1 MSKYDELEK
10 WQKVQYRMQEEGI
23 EYCFR
28 HYSSFEEIED
38 SYFHMERTLM
48 LQHMK
53 NLEDHVNDM
62 IDELETQISEE
73 DEYQ

>member
-1 MSKYDELEK
+1 MDKHEELDNWK
-10 WQKVQYRMQEEGI
+10 AVKYRMKEEGI

-62 IDELETQISEE
+62 IEELETQISEE

>member
-1 MSKYDELEK
+1 MNKYDELEK

-62 IDELETQISEE
+62 IEELETQISE
-73 DEYQ
+73 DNEYQ

>member
-10 WQKVQYRMQEEGI
+10 WQRVQYRMQEEGI

-62 IDELETQISEE
+62 IEELETQISEDNE
-73 DEYQ
+73 CP